1 MTEHSLKRGAKI
13 SSPKALAA
21 ATHYRPKIRAPENFI
36 TVPQQISMWGNST
49 YGDCVTAEE
58 AFAKACHNSEIFISD
73 DEVIAW
79 ATQHHVL
86 EGADP
91 VTVMT
96 AMQTDGFPYGSYTED
111 DGPFSMVNYRN
122 SVDLQSAI
130 SEGPVKMIV
139 AADQLE
145 AVCTPGETW
154 FGVDFNSD
162 TNYDHCVSLCGYGTI
177 AWLAQQLGA
186 QVPAGIDGTKP
197 GYAMFTWD
205 SIGIIDTPSMI
216 AVTSEA
222 WLRSPTTL
230 ER

>member
-21 ATHYRPKIRAPENFI
+21 ATHYSPKIGAPENFI
-36 TVPQQISMWGNST
+36 TVPQKISWWGNDT
-49 YGDCVTAEE
+49 YSDCVTAEE
-58 AFAKACHNSEIFISD
+58 AFAKACHNPEIFISD

-79 ATQHHVL
+79 AKKHNVL

-96 AMQTDGFPYGSYTED
+96 EMQKDGFPYGSHTED
-111 DGPFSMVNYRN
+111 DGPFSMVAFRN
-122 SVDLQSAI
+122 SAHLQNAI
-130 SEGPVKMIV
+130 SEGPVKILV

-145 AVCTPGETW
+145 AVCKPGETW
-154 FGVDFNSD
+154 FGVDFKSD

-216 AVTSEA
+216 AVTYEA
-222 WLRSPTTL
+222 WLRSPTTV